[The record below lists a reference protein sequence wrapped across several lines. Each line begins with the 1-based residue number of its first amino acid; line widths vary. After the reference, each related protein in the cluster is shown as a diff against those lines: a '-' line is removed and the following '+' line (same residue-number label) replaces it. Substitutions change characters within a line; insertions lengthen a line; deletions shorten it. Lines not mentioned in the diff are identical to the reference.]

1 METVSRTDITNAPP
15 ARKLRLWLGLLIG
28 GGLAWLLMIG
38 YAERK
43 LEGARL
49 WLVGAT
55 YDAGVVRPGTVIE
68 HRVWVINPLA
78 HSLQLD
84 VVPHCG
90 CTVIEEAHQV
100 LPPFWVVPLTVRVD
114 TTGKSAG
121 EHLQRVELVVR
132 DGRFSWREGIAV
144 RFTVSSASQSR

>member
-1 METVSRTDITNAPP
+1 METVSRTDTTNAPT

-28 GGLAWLLMIG
+28 AGLAWLLMIG

-49 WLVGAT
+49 WLADAT
-55 YDAGVVRPGTVIE
+55 YNAGVVRPGTVIE
-68 HRVWVINPLA
+68 HRVWVFNPLA
-78 HSLQLD
+78 QSLQLD

-90 CTVIEEAHQV
+90 CTVIEEAQQV

-114 TTGKSAG
+114 TTGKPAG
-121 EHLQRVELVVR
+121 DHLQRVELIVR
-132 DGRFSWREGIAV
+132 DGRYSWREEITV
-144 RFTVSSASQSR
+144 RFTVQPAFKS